1 MYADEQFHYKKVH
14 KYGHILNDTTLIWS
28 NGHDDVADLVF
39 IITFVISIYD
49 GGSILH
55 LCYGSFKVL
64 IHDIIGNL
72 FFPFVIWLTSG
83 FYLTVFTKAPLTS
96 ILIVHIFVRGLIFL

>member
-1 MYADEQFHYKKVH
+1 MHADEQFHYKKVH
-14 KYGHILNDTTLIWS
+14 KYGDILNDTTLIRS

-39 IITFVISIYD
+39 NITFVIFIYD

-55 LCYGSFKVL
+55 LFNGSFKVF

-72 FFPFVIWLTSG
+72 FFLFVI
-83 FYLTVFTKAPLTS
+83 
-96 ILIVHIFVRGLIFL
+96 